1 MTLVTESSTA
11 NTAFQANEYDMYWV
25 GLANPTILQ
34 QLDGAGIYVK
44 EDNQNG
50 MGVESLGL
58 IPNSAIDGPWP
69 MPVSAAPCA
78 TPSMWMPSTQHS

>member
-1 MTLVTESSTA
+1 
-11 NTAFQANEYDMYWV
+11 MYWV

-58 IPNSAIDGPWP
+58 IPNLSLI
-69 MPVSAAPCA
+69 
-78 TPSMWMPSTQHS
+78 HI